1 MSPPGVSERARWL
14 AGYDANLRRA
24 ADWVHVS
31 WHGALAPLV
40 ATMHA
45 HAPALRAACSQL
57 LLRTLG
63 HAAPALDGFDAP
75 ADRLAALPIEDALRL
90 LRLRA
95 LLARHTELR
104 HWIDRAS
111 RARLAAWVGA
121 DAARA
126 LATLPDTPR
135 ARADAVPPLAG
146 QSDDTLAWEGWCR
159 FERERAWS
167 PAGPTRAVRFAL
179 PRDAACPPWIADA
192 VPAGDGAALLAR
204 LLAQHPEW
212 SWLSG

>member
-1 MSPPGVSERARWL
+1 MLAVAAAHARSRRAGARWL
-14 AGYDANLRRA
+14 RRAGRPARRA
-24 ADWVHVS
+24 AD
-31 WHGALAPLV
+31 
-40 ATMHA
+40 
-45 HAPALRAACSQL
+45 R
-57 LLRTLG
+57 RR
-63 HAAPALDGFDAP
+63 AAPAAP
-75 ADRLAALPIEDALRL
+75 A
-90 LRLRA
+90 RA

-126 LATLPDTPR
+126 LATLPDAPR
-135 ARADAVPPLAG
+135 ARADAAPPLAG

-179 PRDAACPPWIADA
+179 PRDAACPPWLADA
-192 VPAGDGAALLAR
+192 APNGDGAALLAR